1 MAPKKGRKRIKRR
14 PGQKSVMYFTKETE
28 VSILKFLT
36 SEERKERETVYG
48 GEILPAM
55 KKLVESLIYVYRFKS
70 PLMTTQ
76 ELIDEGCFFLYKT
89 LHKWDPARGS
99 KAFSYFNVVAKNF
112 LINTTN
118 SHRKKYFKHVYL
130 DEITASGNKES
141 SLAKQ
146 ISSYNELPSTEELII
161 NGERRAENIARVK
174 KIRDFLNDDR
184 DLITISA
191 VEKLFDSA
199 NDLDFFNKQSIY
211 VYLCEISGL
220 EKKHLSKS
228 MSKIRK
234 IYSRLVVEEKEKSSS

>member
-1 MAPKKGRKRIKRR
+1 MAAKKGRKRIKRR

-36 SEERKERETVYG
+36 SEEKKEREAVYG
-48 GEILPAM
+48 LEILPAM
-55 KKLVESLIYVYRFKS
+55 KKLVESLIYVYGFKS

-89 LHKWDPARGS
+89 LHKWDPDRGT

-146 ISSYNELPSTEELII
+146 ISSFNELPSTEELII
-161 NGERRAENIARVK
+161 NSERRAENVARVK
-174 KIRDFLNDDR
+174 KIRDYLSDDR

-191 VEKLFDSA
+191 VERLFDSA

-234 IYSRLVVEEKEKSSS
+234 IYARLVVEEKEAGFS

>member
-1 MAPKKGRKRIKRR
+1 VAANKGRKRIKRR

-36 SEERKERETVYG
+36 SEDKKERETVYG

-55 KKLVESLIYVYRFKS
+55 KKLVESLIYVYGFKS
-70 PLMTTQ
+70 PLMSAH

-118 SHRKKYFKHVYL
+118 SHRKKYYKHVYL
-130 DEITASGNKES
+130 DAIAASGRGTS
-141 SLAKQ
+141 SIEKQ
-146 ISSYNELPSTEELII
+146 LNSFYELPSTEELII
-161 NGERRAENIARVK
+161 NSERRAENVARVK

-191 VEKLFDSA
+191 VERLFDSA
-199 NDLDFFNKQSIY
+199 SELDFFNKQSIY

-220 EKKHLSKS
+220 EKKQLAKS

-234 IYSRLVVEEKEKSSS
+234 IYARLVVEEKEKGD